1 MIETMCAYILRKLLH
16 LLPVLLGISVVTF
29 GLINLVPGNPAETM
43 LMLEGRIPTEEDV
56 RVLEAKLGLD
66 AHLYIRYLRW
76 VSDVLRLDLGTS
88 YYTHLPVTEE
98 LFSRFPA
105 TLELAV
111 SSTLVII
118 ALSLPIGML
127 AAVHRNRFFD
137 VLTRMMT
144 LFGVSIPGYWLGLL
158 LMLLFAN
165 KWRLLPVMGRGGF
178 KHLILPTI
186 TLSMGMIL
194 TYARLLRT
202 SMLEVMQEEFVLVAR
217 AKGVKDRIV
226 IIKHVLRNALIPVV
240 TAFGN
245 GFGHLLGGT
254 FIVETILS
262 WPGMGKF
269 VVDAI
274 FKRDYPVIQ
283 GFVLLMACIYVGV
296 NLCVDLMYS
305 VIDPR
310 IRLQERA

>member
-1 MIETMCAYILRKLLH
+1 MGAYVLRKLFH

-29 GLINLVPGNPAETM
+29 GLINLVPGNPAETI

-56 RVLEAKLGLD
+56 RALEVKLGLD
-66 AHLYIRYLRW
+66 AHLYVRYLRW
-76 VSDVLRLDLGTS
+76 VRNALSLDLGTS
-88 YYTHLPVTEE
+88 YYTHRPVTEE

-105 TLELAV
+105 TLELTISATILIV
-111 SSTLVII
+111 L
-118 ALSLPIGML
+118 LSLPIGTL

-137 VLTRMMT
+137 VLMRMTT
-144 LFGVSIPGYWLGLL
+144 LLGVSMPGYWLGLL

-165 KWRLLPVMGRGGF
+165 KWRLLPVMGKGSV

-186 TLSMGMIL
+186 TLSMGMML

-202 SMLEVMQEEFVLVAR
+202 SMLEVMKEEFVLVAR
-217 AKGVKDRIV
+217 AKGVKDRVV
-226 IIKHVLRNALIPVV
+226 IMKHVLRNALIPVV
-240 TAFGN
+240 TAFGT

-254 FIVETILS
+254 FIVETIFS

-283 GFVLLMACIYVGV
+283 GFVLMMACIYVGV
-296 NLCVDLMYS
+296 NLCVDLVYS

-310 IRLQERA
+310 IRLQGTA